1 MTSAEN
7 RTALITG
14 GAKGIGLACAT
25 AFGNAGFNVTVLGRD
40 LVALKACG
48 FEYEVC
54 DVTSES
60 EVSAT
65 LERIGQV
72 DILINNAGIAT
83 TAPVHRTTL
92 ADWNSAFA
100 VNATGAFLCTR
111 GVLVGMRQRNWGR
124 IVTVAS
130 TASHSGASYIAAYA
144 ASKHAVMGLMRVV
157 ASEVEGSGV
166 TANSVCP
173 TFVRTEMTEKSVL
186 KIVQL
191 TGCTPLEAEKTLANQ
206 SALGR
211 LLEPQ
216 EVAQAVIYLCSDSAS
231 AINGQSIIMDGG
243 TTQ

>member
-1 MTSAEN
+1 
-7 RTALITG
+7 
-14 GAKGIGLACAT
+14 
-25 AFGNAGFNVTVLGRD
+25 
-40 LVALKACG
+40 
-48 FEYEVC
+48 
-54 DVTSES
+54 
-60 EVSAT
+60 
-65 LERIGQV
+65 
-72 DILINNAGIAT
+72 
-83 TAPVHRTTL
+83 
-92 ADWNSAFA
+92 
-100 VNATGAFLCTR
+100 
-111 GVLVGMRQRNWGR
+111 MRQRKWGR

-144 ASKHAVMGLMRVV
+144 ASKHAVLGLMRVV
-157 ASEVEGSGV
+157 AREVEGSGV

-191 TGCTPLEAEKTLANQ
+191 TGCTPLEAEQTLANQ

-243 TTQ
+243 TAQ